1 MKPNSTMLK
10 QDWESA
16 LSKIWENAE
25 NFEEILNFG
34 LEHNFISSSD
44 IIHASDIY
52 KDPNKECDEEE
63 VKEVMKSLD
72 IYDLMS
78 IIKDE
83 YSVGEIIGVSQPK
96 YNGTLDLKVR
106 IGNSVEEFNNLPSIN
121 NVVTYNGGK
130 LVISETRQGI
140 QTEVESLLHNSRQIL
155 NNIDTYK
162 QNIVDCE
169 EILKELN
176 PQFAKDKERDDRL
189 LNLENRF
196 DGVESKLDKIFDLI
210 KK

>member
-1 MKPNSTMLK
+1 MF
-10 QDWESA
+10 SA
-16 LSKIWENAE
+16 LSQGSSIYLLDKTS
-25 NFEEILNFG
+25 G
-34 LEHNFISSSD
+34 L
-44 IIHASDIY
+44 
-52 KDPNKECDEEE
+52 K
-63 VKEVMKSLD
+63 
-72 IYDLMS
+72 
-78 IIKDE
+78 
-83 YSVGEIIGVSQPK
+83 YSVGEVIGVSQPK

-162 QNIVDCE
+162 QNVVDCE

-189 LNLENRF
+189 SNLENRF